1 MSSSLHTHIHT
12 HTCPLFTCCI
22 KSGNERSPN
31 SRNVSEVIGPALQS
45 VFECISQNI
54 AITPGKKCAV
64 EKANACGVSPH
75 GRKKRGGEEEG
86 NEDSKRQITTGN
98 RRKTQRQKQPEG
110 STQQA
115 GRTKEERGGEVGK
128 KHTGTQPWHA
138 VEQTSAQS
146 TTGDKATKHSKT
158 ETRWEK
164 TQYRK
169 FNKLKAF
176 HLLRWFTRTHRLAL
190 DQSCRCEVCC
200 GMRRTCKKH
209 QRQHN
214 TMR

>member
-1 MSSSLHTHIHT
+1 MSPSHNCMCLAAYTHTYT

-128 KHTGTQPWHA
+128 KHTGTQPW
-138 VEQTSAQS
+138 QS
-146 TTGDKATKHSKT
+146 H
-158 ETRWEK
+158 K
-164 TQYRK
+164 TQQNWNAMGK
-169 FNKLKAF
+169 NSIPEIQQIESFSSLKMV
-176 HLLRWFTRTHRLAL
+176 HTHTQTCTWSELSLRSLLWNAPDVQKTPT
-190 DQSCRCEVCC
+190 
-200 GMRRTCKKH
+200 T
-209 QRQHN
+209 
-214 TMR
+214 T